1 MCLKVCMLIFWKLK
15 GACTGGL
22 LKISRE
28 FMLLRKLLLK
38 RELELKCMSLKMLAI
53 GYVVIM
59 YFYLVIRT
67 VCSKWWEQ
75 LISIINILEEKKKQL
90 EFLFINSMIGVIIYS
105 IAASL
110 KLRTHRTTNDGNVLK
125 LKVLLMFPSH
135 GLASMTYRPTWQW

>member
-1 MCLKVCMLIFWKLK
+1 
-15 GACTGGL
+15 
-22 LKISRE
+22 
-28 FMLLRKLLLK
+28 MLLRKLLLK

-75 LISIINILEEKKKQL
+75 LISIINVLEEKKKEL

-110 KLRTHRTTNDGNVLK
+110 KLRTHLTTNDGNVLK
-125 LKVLLMFPSH
+125 LKVLLWHVWKFRER
-135 GLASMTYRPTWQW
+135 GK